1 MSDLSDVGRNL
12 PGMRPNYRNDHV
24 APRSLAISRSNPC
37 ICTGYP
43 DRFNDDA
50 GRRRITD
57 LIFEKA
63 FGQRGTAGT
72 KIGYNSNLA
81 AEHGGLLVAENF

>member
-1 MSDLSDVGRNL
+1 
-12 PGMRPNYRNDHV
+12 MRPNDRNDLA
-24 APRSLAISRSNPC
+24 APRSLASGRSSPC

-43 DRFNDDA
+43 DRFDDDA
-50 GRRRITD
+50 GCDGTADR
-57 LIFEKA
+57 LFEKV

-72 KIGYNSNLA
+72 KIGYNGNLA